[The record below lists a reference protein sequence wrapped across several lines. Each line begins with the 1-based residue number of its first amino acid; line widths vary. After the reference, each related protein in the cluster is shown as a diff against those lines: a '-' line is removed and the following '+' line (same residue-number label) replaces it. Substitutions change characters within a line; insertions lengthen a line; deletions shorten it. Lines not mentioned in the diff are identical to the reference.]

1 MNNLEFKITVNA
13 PAKKLWQV
21 LWNDDMYRKW
31 TSAFHEGSYAV
42 SDWQQGSKVH
52 FLSPDG
58 NGMYSIISECRENEQ
73 MSFKHLGII
82 KSFEEQPASEETN
95 SWGNAIEEYSLTE
108 SNGRTT
114 LTVTMNTPDSFAEYL
129 NKTFP
134 VALQLVKE
142 LAEKPVTLTIE
153 ATALAPPEKVWE
165 YWTSP
170 EHITQ
175 WNNASDDWFTP
186 AARNDLRKGGSFTF
200 TMAAKDGSVS
210 FDFAGIYDEVKTKKS
225 IAYTLLDGRRVKID
239 FSSDGQQTNIV
250 ESFEA
255 EEMNSLDL
263 QKGGWQSI
271 LNNFKK
277 HIETN

>member
-1 MNNLEFKITVNA
+1 MNNLEFKITVDA

-31 TSAFHEGSYAV
+31 TSAFQDGSYAV
-42 SDWQQGSKVH
+42 SDWKKGSKVH

-58 NGMYSIISECRENEQ
+58 NGMFSIINDCRENEL
-73 MSFKHLGII
+73 MSFKHLGVI
-82 KSFEEQPASEETN
+82 KSFEEQPANEETN
-95 SWGNAIEEYSLTE
+95 SWGNILEEYTLE
-108 SNGRTT
+108 ENNGCTI

-134 VALQLVKE
+134 VALQRVKE
-142 LAEKPVTLTIE
+142 LAEKPVIITIE
-153 ATALAPPEKVWE
+153 ATVMAPPEKVWE
-165 YWTSP
+165 YWTTP

-175 WNNASDDWFTP
+175 WNNASDDWYTP
-186 AARNDLRKGGSFTF
+186 AARNDLRKKGSFNY
-200 TMAAKDGSVS
+200 TMAAKDGSFS
-210 FDFAGIYDEVKTKKS
+210 FDFAGTYDEVKTKES
-225 IAYTLLDGRRVKID
+225 IAYTLLDGRTVTID
-239 FSSDGQQTNIV
+239 FLSDGHQTKVV

-277 HIETN
+277 HTETN